1 MKSKNETIIK
11 TAVANKPSG
20 EPVLPVSMVRGDV
33 RSKKLRNVLPTNIK
47 F

>member
-1 MKSKNETIIK
+1 MKSKNETIMK
-11 TAVANKPSG
+11 TAVASNPRT